1 MRFLVQWMHRA
12 FATLEEELRTINCR
26 ERHHFHIADE
36 LFAPTETKALLN
48 GEPAVFLHNLVK
60 ASIFDEGVL
69 DNGVAEPKIL
79 SDHGIISNALISAL
93 RGMRRQVRSNLN
105 DSK

>member
-1 MRFLVQWMHRA
+1 MDAPRLCHPRGGTSYDCGERLRFHL
-12 FATLEEELRTINCR
+12 
-26 ERHHFHIADE
+26 ADE
-36 LFAPTETKALLN
+36 FFALTETKALLN
-48 GEPAVFLHNLVK
+48 GEPAIFLHNLVK

-69 DNGVAEPKIL
+69 DNGAAEPKVL
-79 SDHGIISNALISAL
+79 SDDGIISNYLISAL